1 MLLGNQ
7 NENNPGE
14 AENTDEIGFVL
25 PSHEISYNAK
35 KVDGLNLQARYL
47 KFEITRTKVGADKW
61 VRFQELEINNGEFIP
76 SQNNPTFTSSSQ
88 ETRDGLYG

>member
-1 MLLGNQ
+1 MLSGNQ

-35 KVDGLNLQARYL
+35 KVDGLNPVSYTHLDVYKRQILMY
-47 KFEITRTKVGADKW
+47 I
-61 VRFQELEINNGEFIP
+61 
-76 SQNNPTFTSSSQ
+76 
-88 ETRDGLYG
+88 